1 MSQARRIMSLCRVE
15 RLPTVWSHCLA
26 GWWLGGGGKIA
37 ALPYLFAAVT
47 LLFAG
52 GGLLESAFGGTS
64 DGGRDTPAEQGGVD
78 SVGQHS
84 WRWGLGLLIL
94 GGVLLL
100 WLGILPGALG
110 LVLVLLIVAHE
121 FARRIT
127 LVAPVMEG
135 VGRFLIYILASC
147 LAAQGV
153 TGWSIWCGLALAAYV
168 AGVGWLEN
176 PGFAQRGYGLVLLL
190 FVPVFLALIMDVGVF
205 REPALL
211 LSGVLTLWV
220 VLAVR
225 PVFWP
230 NEGGPPGH
238 PRELRPGLVLVDWL
252 AACPAASVLGVV
264 NQVSRGISFGF
275 IALFV
280 LAVLFRRVVGKG

>member
-1 MSQARRIMSLCRVE
+1 MALCRVE

-26 GWWLGGGGKIA
+26 GWWLGGGGNTA
-37 ALPYLFAAVT
+37 ALPYLFTAVT

-52 GGLLESAFGGTS
+52 GGLLESAFGAAS
-64 DGGRDTPAEQGGVD
+64 DGGRSAPAEQGITD
-78 SVGQHS
+78 SGGQHS
-84 WRWGLGLLIL
+84 WRWGLGALIL
-94 GGVLLL
+94 GGLLLL
-100 WLGILPGALG
+100 WLGVLPGALG
-110 LVLVLLIVAHE
+110 LVVVLLIVAYE
-121 FARRIT
+121 FARRVT
-127 LVAPVMEG
+127 LISPVIEG
-135 VGRFLIYILASC
+135 VARFFVYMLAAC
-147 LAAQGV
+147 LAVQGV
-153 TGWSIWCGLALAAYV
+153 TGWSIWCGMALAVYV

-176 PGFAQRGYGLVLLL
+176 LGFEQRGYGLVLLL
-190 FVPVFLALIMDVGVF
+190 FVPIFLALVMDVGVF

-220 VLAVR
+220 VLALR

-230 NEGGPPGH
+230 GEDGQPGR

-264 NQVSRGISFGF
+264 NQVSRGISFAF

-280 LAVLFRRVVGKG
+280 LAALFRRVVRKD